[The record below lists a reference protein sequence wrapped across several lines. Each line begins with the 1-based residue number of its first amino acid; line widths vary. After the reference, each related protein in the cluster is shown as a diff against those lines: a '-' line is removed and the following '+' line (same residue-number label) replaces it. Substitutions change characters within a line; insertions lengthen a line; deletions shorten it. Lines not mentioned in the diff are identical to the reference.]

1 MLPSRKALGS
11 VLLASALAAASCERF
26 GPVYPSRPAPLA
38 GAAFADPAPSR
49 IVVHAAISSAAL
61 AGAIDAAAPRTGE
74 GTFPLLGS
82 ERHYEWTRGPMS
94 IEFSQGRI
102 VLDTKVD
109 ASVSLPLTTVHLP
122 VDVRVEGE
130 PAVSASYAVKLQS
143 VDVHVTS
150 NDTRLSVVDRL
161 AGVFDRIGIAVASS
175 LKSFSY
181 DLRPLLLEAYGRV
194 SRPIPFALGDAAG
207 CARLRVLDVEAGPT
221 VLADGIE
228 KDLALVVEPS
238 ITLPC
243 DEDAAA
249 DVDGAAPAVSEL
261 PPLSNVTTITPGPFT
276 VTIPIAAKYDELTR
290 AMSMAFTDG
299 KLFFSTEY
307 PALYLSKPEIYESE
321 GQLVLKLHIGG
332 PVHALG
338 IDSDL
343 DGDLYLV
350 GHAAVVDNELR
361 IPDLEPTIETKSFL
375 LSLKALSDG
384 DRIRDQAR
392 TALRLDIGPRMR
404 EAQAKLGDGLTFE
417 AGGGCFRGEV
427 DHIEVTGVHP
437 HAAYLRI
444 YVAVTAHARLSMPC
458 APP

>member
-1 MLPSRKALGS
+1 
-11 VLLASALAAASCERF
+11 
-26 GPVYPSRPAPLA
+26 
-38 GAAFADPAPSR
+38 
-49 IVVHAAISSAAL
+49 
-61 AGAIDAAAPRTGE
+61 
-74 GTFPLLGS
+74 
-82 ERHYEWTRGPMS
+82 
-94 IEFSQGRI
+94 
-102 VLDTKVD
+102 
-109 ASVSLPLTTVHLP
+109 
-122 VDVRVEGE
+122 
-130 PAVSASYAVKLQS
+130 
-143 VDVHVTS
+143 
-150 NDTRLSVVDRL
+150 
-161 AGVFDRIGIAVASS
+161 
-175 LKSFSY
+175 
-181 DLRPLLLEAYGRV
+181 
-194 SRPIPFALGDAAG
+194 
-207 CARLRVLDVEAGPT
+207 
-221 VLADGIE
+221 
-228 KDLALVVEPS
+228 
-238 ITLPC
+238 
-243 DEDAAA
+243 
-249 DVDGAAPAVSEL
+249 
-261 PPLSNVTTITPGPFT
+261 
-276 VTIPIAAKYDELTR
+276 
-290 AMSMAFTDG
+290 
-299 KLFFSTEY
+299 Y

-458 APP
+458 ASP